1 MSGRRFLDS
10 KRPKEIGNLYIG
22 CNNVNINNRG
32 KSTEFQAKRQGTD
45 IAENVFIGCHNVKK
59 DDREATCKVQGCTT
73 GSASMDVFEGC
84 SGVTIQHKN
93 TIKEVVGGG
102 IPGTE
107 TSIVTAR
114 NTKNFNL
121 SSSDS
126 NMTLRTAG
134 LEGSSA
140 SFVVL
145 DRVEGGT
152 LDFTSDSSADTNRT
166 K

>member
-59 DDREATCKVQGCTT
+59 DDREATCKVQ
-73 GSASMDVFEGC
+73 
-84 SGVTIQHKN
+84 
-93 TIKEVVGGG
+93 VGGG

-134 LEGSSA
+134 LKGSSA
-140 SFVVL
+140 GFVVL